1 VSTPTGSNSTL
12 ERRLLPRFDVDSLVT
27 ISGQDNTP
35 PAYGLVANI
44 SESGACI
51 AADDCYSSGRYVLV
65 GFRFRNYPSLFE
77 TKARVVWNESHTE
90 EAHVTGNVFLHGLQ
104 FTALTADKQQFLH
117 QVLEF
122 VRRPAD
128 YQTIVDEDFQ
138 SLLNE
143 ISMDLDQ
150 LTSKLKKKIQSDE

>member
-1 VSTPTGSNSTL
+1 
-12 ERRLLPRFDVDSLVT
+12 VT

-44 SESGACI
+44 SESGVCI
-51 AADDCYSSGRYVLV
+51 AADDFYTSGRYVIIGL
-65 GFRFRNYPSLFE
+65 RFRSYPTLFE
-77 TKARVVWNESHTE
+77 TKARVVWSQPHA
-90 EAHVTGNVFLHGLQ
+90 EAASVVDTVFLHGLQ
-104 FTALTADKQQFLH
+104 FTALTADKQQMLH

-122 VRRPAD
+122 GRRPSE

-143 ISMDLDQ
+143 ISADLDQ
-150 LTSKLKKKIQSDE
+150 LTSKLKKKIDE